1 MLKSKDLFYDNCLS
15 FMAWG
20 IITANTFRFNH
31 MFLFQEQKTKI
42 ITKNGTVVKIK
53 IWTHMAK
60 YAHSNLCAGISLSS
74 ATSLKWRQF
83 ILIIRVETLWARGK
97 MCGKQ
102 EKINSKRRCY
112 IFRQEFADKCSLDHR
127 LWCDVRSFDQFV
139 KKNCQD
145 FNNSTKLTVDE
156 STTICVILITL
167 PIVLVFRV
175 KSFVPYQLLQPV
187 NFFSI
192 IWSILNSIST

>member
-175 KSFVPYQLLQPV
+175 KSFVHYQLLQPV

-192 IWSILNSIST
+192 IWSTLNSIST

>member
-1 MLKSKDLFYDNCLS
+1 MDDNIPVLHVHPENKQKHIWVKFITHNFFFTLSKKSKVKIKNWQGNLLKSKDLFYDNCLS

-112 IFRQEFADKCSLDHR
+112 SFRQEFADKCSLDHR
-127 LWCDVRSFDQFV
+127 LW
-139 KKNCQD
+139 
-145 FNNSTKLTVDE
+145 
-156 STTICVILITL
+156 
-167 PIVLVFRV
+167 
-175 KSFVPYQLLQPV
+175 
-187 NFFSI
+187 
-192 IWSILNSIST
+192 W

>member
-1 MLKSKDLFYDNCLS
+1 MTTYRFSTFTLKINKNTYGLSLSRIIFFFTLSKKSKVKIKNWQGNLLKSKDLFYDNCLS

-42 ITKNGTVVKIK
+42 ITKNGTVVKIE

-74 ATSLKWRQF
+74 TSSLKWRQF

-112 IFRQEFADKCSLDHR
+112 SLRQEFADKCSLDHR
-127 LWCDVRSFDQFV
+127 LWWIINWEVLISSLKKTVRI
-139 KKNCQD
+139 
-145 FNNSTKLTVDE
+145 
-156 STTICVILITL
+156 STTA
-167 PIVLVFRV
+167 
-175 KSFVPYQLLQPV
+175 
-187 NFFSI
+187 
-192 IWSILNSIST
+192 LN

>member
-1 MLKSKDLFYDNCLS
+1 MLKSKDLFCDNCLS

-74 ATSLKWRQF
+74 AYSLKWRQF

-112 IFRQEFADKCSLDHR
+112 SFRQEFADKCSLDHR
-127 LWCDVRSFDQFV
+127 LWWIINWEVLISSLKKTVRI
-139 KKNCQD
+139 
-145 FNNSTKLTVDE
+145 
-156 STTICVILITL
+156 STTA
-167 PIVLVFRV
+167 
-175 KSFVPYQLLQPV
+175 
-187 NFFSI
+187 
-192 IWSILNSIST
+192 LN

>member
-74 ATSLKWRQF
+74 AISLKWRQF

-175 KSFVPYQLLQPV
+175 KSFVHYQLLQPV

>member
-1 MLKSKDLFYDNCLS
+1 MTTYRFSTFTLKINKNTYGLSLSRVIFFFTLSKKSKVKIKNWQGNLLKSKDLFYDNCLS

-42 ITKNGTVVKIK
+42 ITKNRTVVKIK

-60 YAHSNLCAGISLSS
+60 YALSNLCAGISLSS
-74 ATSLKWRQF
+74 TNSLKWRQF

-112 IFRQEFADKCSLDHR
+112 SFRQEFADKCSLDHR
-127 LWCDVRSFDQFV
+127 LWWIINWEVLISSLKKTVRI
-139 KKNCQD
+139 
-145 FNNSTKLTVDE
+145 
-156 STTICVILITL
+156 STTA
-167 PIVLVFRV
+167 
-175 KSFVPYQLLQPV
+175 
-187 NFFSI
+187 
-192 IWSILNSIST
+192 LN

>member
-1 MLKSKDLFYDNCLS
+1 MTTYRFSTFTLKINKNTYGLSLSRIIFFFFTLSKKSKVKIKNWQGNLLKSEDLFYDNCLS

-42 ITKNGTVVKIK
+42 ITKNGTVVKIE

-74 ATSLKWRQF
+74 TRSLKWRQF

-112 IFRQEFADKCSLDHR
+112 SFRQEFADKCSLDHR
-127 LWCDVRSFDQFV
+127 LWWIINWEVLISSLKKTVRI
-139 KKNCQD
+139 
-145 FNNSTKLTVDE
+145 
-156 STTICVILITL
+156 STTA
-167 PIVLVFRV
+167 
-175 KSFVPYQLLQPV
+175 
-187 NFFSI
+187 
-192 IWSILNSIST
+192 LN